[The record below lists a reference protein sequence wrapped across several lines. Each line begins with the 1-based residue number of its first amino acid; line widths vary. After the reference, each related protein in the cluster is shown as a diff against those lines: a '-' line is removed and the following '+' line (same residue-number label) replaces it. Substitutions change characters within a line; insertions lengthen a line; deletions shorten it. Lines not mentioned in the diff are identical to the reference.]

1 MIQRSKV
8 QDGLE
13 AITFVL
19 DGGPNVSVV
28 GDFNDWDPYANPLLP
43 GAGGQRTTCIE
54 LAPGSYAFRYLSDG
68 RFFDDPDADSY
79 VDNGRGDVNGVL
91 EVALPPDAPKK
102 ASEAPPTKK
111 PHSAPSAD
119 IP

>member
-1 MIQRSKV
+1 M
-8 QDGLE
+8 
-13 AITFVL
+13 
-19 DGGPNVSVV
+19 V

-43 GAGGQRTTCIE
+43 GAGGQRTTRIE

-79 VDNGRGDVNGVL
+79 VDNGHGDVNGVL
-91 EVALPPDAPKK
+91 EVAPPPDAPKK

-111 PHSAPSAD
+111 PHSGPSAD